1 LPARLGCALTEQGR
15 IEVDE
20 GGRTS
25 MPGVFAA
32 GDAARRP
39 GQHPSAQVILAAASG
54 ALAGI
59 ALHQELVHEDVGL
72 TPALPR
78 AEPTRAS

>member
-1 LPARLGCALTEQGR
+1 MTEQGK

-25 MPGVFAA
+25 VPGVFAA
-32 GDAARRP
+32 GDAARRA
-39 GQHPSAQVILAAASG
+39 GQHPTTQVVLAAGSG
-54 ALAGI
+54 ALAAI
-59 ALHQELVHEDVGL
+59 ALHQELMHEDFGL

-78 AEPTRAS
+78 TVPTV

>member
-1 LPARLGCALTEQGR
+1 MTEQGR

-39 GQHPSAQVILAAASG
+39 GQHPTTQVILAAGSG
-54 ALAGI
+54 ALAAI
-59 ALHQELVHEDVGL
+59 ALHQELMYEDFGL

-78 AEPTRAS
+78 AVPTV